1 MAQLRGLL
9 VVVLLS
15 SVLSW
20 FGPDVAA
27 QEGTPVTAEVTGVT
41 EETLFSWTIAADVL
55 PDDELES
62 VFYRLTLPVG
72 ASLPLLAGPFCG

>member
-1 MAQLRGLL
+1 MAQLRGLMII
-9 VVVLLS
+9 VILS

-27 QEGTPVTAEVTGVT
+27 QESTPATAEATGVT
-41 EETLFSWTIAADVL
+41 EETLLTWTIAADAL

-62 VFYRLTLPVG
+62 VFYRLTLPAG
-72 ASLPLLAGPFCG
+72 AWLPLLAGPFCG